1 MDFIR
6 GALGVISL
14 SILMV
19 VFLLLCWTSWQNHRK
34 PQKTQNNFHG
44 SVIIELTWVVAPF
57 VIVWAL
63 VWPAFRDLWA
73 P

>member
-1 MDFIR
+1 MDLIR

-14 SILMV
+14 SILVV

-34 PQKTQNNFHG
+34 PHKSQDNFHG
-44 SVIIELTWVVAPF
+44 SVIIELTWVAAPF

-63 VWPAFRDLWA
+63 VWPAIRNLLWT
-73 P
+73 

>member
-34 PQKTQNNFHG
+34 PQKTQDNFHG

-63 VWPAFRDLWA
+63 VWPAFRDLWV